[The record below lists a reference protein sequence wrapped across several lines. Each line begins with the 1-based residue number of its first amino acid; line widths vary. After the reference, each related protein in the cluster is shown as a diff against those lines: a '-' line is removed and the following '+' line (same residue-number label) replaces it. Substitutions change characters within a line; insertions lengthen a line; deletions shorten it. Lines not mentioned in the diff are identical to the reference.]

1 MVCQDWTWNWRKKT
15 MGEVF
20 QQRPV
25 MLIAAVISRFEEAF
39 DWTRNETTSDWGK
52 IEIESPRFDFVETG
66 FYAETMGED
75 LKKQFFAYSQLID
88 PAKIAAAKV
97 AANAW
102 ERKFAATSDW
112 PVARPL
118 NIDPGYITEAKLV
131 LATTKDRD
139 HRIYLQQGIFAEVT
153 LHYHDRQ
160 WRGDRWTYP
169 DYQRTDFQEFF
180 TQCRQLLRQ
189 MYRNQ

>member
-1 MVCQDWTWNWRKKT
+1 

-20 QQRPV
+20 PQRPV
-25 MLIAAVISRFEEAF
+25 MLIAAVISRFDAAF
-39 DWTRNETTSDWGK
+39 DWTRDQSILRWGE

-75 LKKQFFAYSQLID
+75 LKKQFFAFSQLID
-88 PAKIAAAKV
+88 PDKIAAAKIT
-97 AANAW
+97 ANAW
-102 ERKFAATSDW
+102 EREFAESSEW

-160 WRGDRWTYP
+160 WQGDRWTYP
-169 DYQRTDFQEFF
+169 DYQRADFQEFF
-180 TQCRQLLRQ
+180 TECRQRLRQ
-189 MYRNQ
+189 KYRKQ

>member
-1 MVCQDWTWNWRKKT
+1 
-15 MGEVF
+15 MGEVY
-20 QQRPV
+20 QHRPV

-39 DWTRNETTSDWGK
+39 GWTRNKSIDCWGE

-66 FYAETMGED
+66 FYRETMGES
-75 LKKQFFAYSQLID
+75 LQKQFFAYTNLID
-88 PAKIAAAKV
+88 PEKIASAKIT
-97 AANAW
+97 ANAW
-102 ERKFAATSDW
+102 EREFADEAQW
-112 PVARPL
+112 PVKRPL

-169 DYQRTDFQEFF
+169 DYQRADFQEFF
-180 TQCRQLLRQ
+180 SECRRLLRQ
-189 MYRNQ
+189 KYRGH

>member
-1 MVCQDWTWNWRKKT
+1 MACQDWTWNRRKKT
-15 MGEVF
+15 MGEVY
-20 QQRPV
+20 QHRPV

-39 DWTRNETTSDWGK
+39 DWTRDKTISNWGD

-66 FYAETMGED
+66 FYRDSMGED
-75 LKKQFFAYSQLID
+75 LKKQFFAYSQLLA
-88 PAKIAAAKV
+88 PEKIAAAKI
-97 AANAW
+97 ATNGW
-102 ERKFAATSDW
+102 EREFAESAQW
-112 PVARPL
+112 PVDRPL

-160 WRGDRWTYP
+160 WEGDRWTYP
-169 DYQRTDFQEFF
+169 DYQRADFQEFF
-180 TQCRQLLRQ
+180 SECRKLLRQ
-189 MYRNQ
+189 RYRKQ